1 MSAPSVKDSG
11 TFEIS
16 GSLPVHRLG
25 FGAMRITGDGIWGQ
39 PKNVA
44 EAKRVLQRLPEL
56 GIDFIDTADSYGPFV
71 SEDLIAEALHPY
83 PKGLVIAT
91 KGGLTRGGP
100 GVWMPVGRPEYL
112 RQCVQMSLRRLKQ
125 DRLTLWQL
133 HRIDPKV
140 PRDEQFD
147 AIAQFQKE
155 GLIEHVGL
163 SEVKVDEI
171 RAAQKY
177 FKVATVQN
185 LYNLVNRQSEAVLD
199 FCERESIGFIPW
211 FPLAAGT
218 LARPGSLL
226 DTLAHRHEVTPSAIA
241 LAWVLQ
247 RSRVMLPIP
256 GTGQVKHLE
265 ENVAAAGL
273 KLSADDFQ
281 ALDRQGRAEWEAAP
295 R

>member
-112 RQCVQMSLRRLKQ
+112 RQCVLMSLRRLK
-125 DRLTLWQL
+125 
-133 HRIDPKV
+133 
-140 PRDEQFD
+140 
-147 AIAQFQKE
+147 
-155 GLIEHVGL
+155 
-163 SEVKVDEI
+163 
-171 RAAQKY
+171 
-177 FKVATVQN
+177 
-185 LYNLVNRQSEAVLD
+185 
-199 FCERESIGFIPW
+199 
-211 FPLAAGT
+211 
-218 LARPGSLL
+218 
-226 DTLAHRHEVTPSAIA
+226 
-241 LAWVLQ
+241 
-247 RSRVMLPIP
+247 
-256 GTGQVKHLE
+256 
-265 ENVAAAGL
+265 
-273 KLSADDFQ
+273 
-281 ALDRQGRAEWEAAP
+281 
-295 R
+295 